1 MRWAAGVKPF
11 YHVLQPNQS
20 RDGDVMMTEVPADAA
35 PSLVSLWGQNGL
47 VPIFIRQD
55 ARLAPRRAVNMRGLT
70 VVCDDHGHDRVLS
83 LPR

>member
-11 YHVLQPNQS
+11 NHVLPPNQS
-20 RDGDVMMTEVPADAA
+20 RDGDVMMTEAADAA
-35 PSLVSLWGQNGL
+35 PSLASLRGQSGL

-55 ARLAPRRAVNMRGLT
+55 ALAPRRAVNMRSLT

-83 LPR
+83 LQR